1 MTRIFTLILFFS
13 PALIPAT
20 HAAPRLN
27 AFLMPDRSAALL
39 LIAALFYCGFKWRA
53 R

>member
-1 MTRIFTLILFFS
+1 MPRLLTTLLLTLAF
-13 PALIPAT
+13 IPAA
-20 HAAPRLN
+20 HAAPHLN
-27 AFLMPDRSAALL
+27 ALLFPDRTAALV

>member
-1 MTRIFTLILFFS
+1 MRLPTLFFFS
-13 PALIPAT
+13 LLIIPAA
-20 HAAPRLN
+20 HAAPRINVLL
-27 AFLMPDRSAALL
+27 FPDRTAAIL